1 MDVFFILL
9 LIGLL
14 LYFFR
19 KYLLYRSYVKHLAD
33 SLKVRQSYL
42 FEGESEPGS
51 SKQMAKLTKRINLLI
66 HENTKLQQK
75 QASHLGQL
83 EATLENMLEGVIVL
97 DSNNHILLANN
108 ALRASFSSW
117 MGEVEIVGQ
126 RLEVLF
132 SSSKLMSIIDS
143 IKAGGANE
151 PEEVELIQASDR
163 RWVRVSGA
171 QARSDS
177 ADSDALI
184 MLIFYEI
191 THQKELESVRREF
204 VANVSHELR
213 TPVTIIKGYVDTLTQ
228 DYETMS
234 ESNKRLFLNKLKKN
248 ADRMNDLLMDLLSLA
263 KIESTDPGTSFERVG
278 LNAII
283 RQVLANYTDRLL
295 DHKMELEL
303 QLSDTEIVLQAN
315 RSKLEQV
322 FENLFHNAA
331 KYTPEHST
339 LRVGTQ
345 QNEGEVQIWVEDN
358 GGGIP
363 EADLP
368 RVFERFYR
376 VEKGRSRD
384 KGGTGLGLSIVK
396 RIIALHNGS
405 VIAQNAD
412 GGGLS
417 IKITIPSVL

>member
-1 MDVFFILL
+1 MDVVFILIL
-9 LIGLL
+9 LGFLL
-14 LYFFR
+14 FFLR
-19 KYLLYRSYVKHLAD
+19 KYLSYRSYVKHLAE
-33 SLKVRQSYL
+33 SLEAKQSYL

-51 SKQMAKLTKRINLLI
+51 SKQMIRLTNRINLLI
-66 HENTKLQQK
+66 QENTKLQQE

-83 EATLENMLEGVIVL
+83 EATLENMLEGVVVL
-97 DSNNHILLANN
+97 DNNNHILLANN
-108 ALRASFSSW
+108 ALRTSFSSW
-117 MGEVEIVGQ
+117 MGEEEIVGQ

-132 SSSKLMSIIDS
+132 SSSKLMSIIES

-151 PEEVELIQASDR
+151 PKEIELIQASDR
-163 RWVRVSGA
+163 RWVRVSGV
-171 QARSDS
+171 QARSDTANS
-177 ADSDALI
+177 EALI

-191 THQKELESVRREF
+191 THQKELEAVRREF

-228 DYETMS
+228 DYDTMS
-234 ESNKRLFLNKLKKN
+234 ESNKRLFINKLKKN

-278 LNAII
+278 LNELI
-283 RQVLANYTDRLL
+283 RQVLANFMDRLL
-295 DHKMELEL
+295 EHKMDLDL
-303 QLSDTEIVLQAN
+303 QLTEKEIILQAN

-331 KYTPEHST
+331 KYTPERST
-339 LRVGTQ
+339 LRVKTQ
-345 QNEGEVQIWVEDN
+345 EKEGSVRIIVEDN

-363 EADLP
+363 EIDLP
-368 RVFERFYR
+368 RIFERFYR

-396 RIIALHNGS
+396 RIIALHNGT
-405 VIAQNAD
+405 VVAQHAKD
-412 GGGLS
+412 GGLS
-417 IKITIPSVL
+417 IRITIPTV

>member
-1 MDVFFILL
+1 MDVVFILIL
-9 LIGLL
+9 LGFLL
-14 LYFFR
+14 FFLR
-19 KYLLYRSYVKHLAD
+19 KYLSYRSYVKHLAE
-33 SLKVRQSYL
+33 SLEAKQSYL

-51 SKQMAKLTKRINLLI
+51 SKQMIRLTNRINLLI
-66 HENTKLQQK
+66 QENTKLQQE

-83 EATLENMLEGVIVL
+83 EATLENMLEGVVVL
-97 DSNNHILLANN
+97 DNNNHILLANN
-108 ALRASFSSW
+108 ALRTSFSSW
-117 MGEVEIVGQ
+117 MGEEEIVGQ

-132 SSSKLMSIIDS
+132 SSSKLMSIIES

-151 PEEVELIQASDR
+151 PKEIELIQASDR
-163 RWVRVSGA
+163 RWVRVSGV
-171 QARSDS
+171 QARSDTANS
-177 ADSDALI
+177 EALI

-191 THQKELESVRREF
+191 THQKELEAVRREF

-228 DYETMS
+228 DYDTIS
-234 ESNKRLFLNKLKKN
+234 ESNKRLFINKLKKN

-278 LNAII
+278 LNELI
-283 RQVLANYTDRLL
+283 RQVLANFTDRLL
-295 DHKMELEL
+295 EHKMDLDL
-303 QLSDTEIVLQAN
+303 QLTEKEIILQAN

-331 KYTPEHST
+331 KYTPERST
-339 LRVGTQ
+339 LRVKTQ
-345 QNEGEVQIWVEDN
+345 EKEGSVRIIVEDN

-363 EADLP
+363 EVDLP
-368 RVFERFYR
+368 RIFERFYR

-396 RIIALHNGS
+396 RIIALHNGT
-405 VIAQNAD
+405 VVAQHAKD
-412 GGGLS
+412 GGLS
-417 IKITIPSVL
+417 IRITIPTV

>member
-1 MDVFFILL
+1 MDVVFILIL
-9 LIGLL
+9 LGFLL
-14 LYFFR
+14 FFLR
-19 KYLLYRSYVKHLAD
+19 KYLSYRSYVKHLAE
-33 SLKVRQSYL
+33 SLEAKQSYL

-51 SKQMAKLTKRINLLI
+51 SKQMIRLTNRINLLI
-66 HENTKLQQK
+66 QENTKLQQE

-83 EATLENMLEGVIVL
+83 EATLENMLEGVVVL
-97 DSNNHILLANN
+97 DNNNHILLANN
-108 ALRASFSSW
+108 ALRTSFSSW
-117 MGEVEIVGQ
+117 MGEEEIVGQ

-132 SSSKLMSIIDS
+132 SSSKLMSIIES

-151 PEEVELIQASDR
+151 PKEIELIQASDR
-163 RWVRVSGA
+163 RWVRVSGV
-171 QARSDS
+171 QARSDTANS
-177 ADSDALI
+177 EALI

-191 THQKELESVRREF
+191 THQKELEAVRREF

-228 DYETMS
+228 DYDTMS
-234 ESNKRLFLNKLKKN
+234 ESNKRLFINKLKKN

-278 LNAII
+278 LNELI
-283 RQVLANYTDRLL
+283 RQVLANFMDRLL
-295 DHKMELEL
+295 EHKMDLDL
-303 QLSDTEIVLQAN
+303 QLTEKEIILQAN

-331 KYTPEHST
+331 KYTPERST
-339 LRVGTQ
+339 LRVKTQ
-345 QNEGEVQIWVEDN
+345 EKEGSVRIIVEDN

-363 EADLP
+363 EVDLP
-368 RVFERFYR
+368 RIFERFYR

-396 RIIALHNGS
+396 RIIALHNGT
-405 VIAQNAD
+405 VVAQHAKD
-412 GGGLS
+412 GGLS
-417 IKITIPSVL
+417 IRITIPTV

>member
-1 MDVFFILL
+1 MDVVFILIL
-9 LIGLL
+9 LGFLL
-14 LYFFR
+14 FFLR
-19 KYLLYRSYVKHLAD
+19 KYLSYRSYVKHLAE
-33 SLKVRQSYL
+33 SLEAKQSYL

-51 SKQMAKLTKRINLLI
+51 SKQMIRLTNRINLLI
-66 HENTKLQQK
+66 QENTKLQQE

-83 EATLENMLEGVIVL
+83 EATLENMLEGVVVL
-97 DSNNHILLANN
+97 DNNNHILLANN
-108 ALRASFSSW
+108 ALRTSFSSW
-117 MGEVEIVGQ
+117 MGEEEIVGQ

-132 SSSKLMSIIDS
+132 SSSKLMSIIES

-151 PEEVELIQASDR
+151 PKEIELIQASDR
-163 RWVRVSGA
+163 RWVRVSGV
-171 QARSDS
+171 QARSDTANS
-177 ADSDALI
+177 EALI

-191 THQKELESVRREF
+191 THQKELEAVRREF

-228 DYETMS
+228 DYDTMS
-234 ESNKRLFLNKLKKN
+234 ESNKRLFINKLKKN

-278 LNAII
+278 LNELI
-283 RQVLANYTDRLL
+283 RQVLANFTDRLL
-295 DHKMELEL
+295 EHKMDLDL
-303 QLSDTEIVLQAN
+303 QLTEKEIILQAN

-331 KYTPEHST
+331 KYTPERST
-339 LRVGTQ
+339 LRVKTQ
-345 QNEGEVQIWVEDN
+345 EKEGSVRIIVEDN

-363 EADLP
+363 EVDLP
-368 RVFERFYR
+368 RIFERFYR

-396 RIIALHNGS
+396 RIIALHNGT
-405 VIAQNAD
+405 VVAQHAKD
-412 GGGLS
+412 GGLS
-417 IKITIPSVL
+417 IRITIPTV

>member
-1 MDVFFILL
+1 MDVVFILIL
-9 LIGLL
+9 LGFLL
-14 LYFFR
+14 FFLR
-19 KYLLYRSYVKHLAD
+19 KYLSYRSYVKHLAE
-33 SLKVRQSYL
+33 SLEAKQSYL

-51 SKQMAKLTKRINLLI
+51 SKQMIRLTNRINLLI
-66 HENTKLQQK
+66 QENTKLQQE

-83 EATLENMLEGVIVL
+83 EATLENMLEGVVVL
-97 DSNNHILLANN
+97 DNNNHILLANN
-108 ALRASFSSW
+108 ALRTSFSSW
-117 MGEVEIVGQ
+117 MGEEEIVGQ

-132 SSSKLMSIIDS
+132 SSSKLMSIIES

-151 PEEVELIQASDR
+151 PKEIELIQASDR
-163 RWVRVSGA
+163 RWVRVSGV
-171 QARSDS
+171 QARSDTANS
-177 ADSDALI
+177 EDLI

-191 THQKELESVRREF
+191 THQKELEAVRREF

-228 DYETMS
+228 DYDTMS
-234 ESNKRLFLNKLKKN
+234 ESNKRLFINKLKKN

-278 LNAII
+278 LNELI
-283 RQVLANYTDRLL
+283 RQVLANFTDRLL
-295 DHKMELEL
+295 EHKMDLDL
-303 QLSDTEIVLQAN
+303 QLTEKEIILQAN

-331 KYTPEHST
+331 KYTPERST
-339 LRVGTQ
+339 LRVKTQ
-345 QNEGEVQIWVEDN
+345 EKEGSVRIIVEDN

-363 EADLP
+363 EVDLP
-368 RVFERFYR
+368 RIFERFYR

-396 RIIALHNGS
+396 RIIALHNGT
-405 VIAQNAD
+405 VVAQHAKD
-412 GGGLS
+412 GGLS
-417 IKITIPSVL
+417 IRITIPTV